1 MCGVGG
7 GGGEGGGEGGSE
19 GVEEVGATARR
30 EGDGRG
36 GDLRDQQGNKF
47 QRKRRDLELHVVC

>member
-1 MCGVGG
+1 MCGVGS

-30 EGDGRG
+30 EGDG
-36 GDLRDQQGNKF
+36 
-47 QRKRRDLELHVVC
+47 